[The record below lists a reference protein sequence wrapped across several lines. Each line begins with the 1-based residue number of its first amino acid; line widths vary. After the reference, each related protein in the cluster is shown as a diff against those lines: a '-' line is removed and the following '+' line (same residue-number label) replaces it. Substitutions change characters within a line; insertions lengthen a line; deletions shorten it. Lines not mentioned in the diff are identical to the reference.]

1 MNMDRAS
8 GFIKLHRKITEW
20 GWYSDSIAKDVFLHI
35 LLTASFKESEYRGYQ
50 IHPGQ
55 AVIGRK
61 KMADELGYSE
71 QQIRT
76 ALKKLESTG
85 EISLLPTNRF
95 TIATVENWE
104 SYQCD
109 NEEINQQITNNQPT
123 DNQQITNNQ
132 PHLKNVKNVKNV
144 ENVKNKKNNIFIP
157 PTLEEV
163 KQYCKDRGNDVDAEK
178 WMAHYESNGWMV
190 GRCKMKDWRA
200 AVRTWERSK
209 EETPKESDG
218 NGKKFVS
225 AERSRREFGT
235 YL

>member
-1 MNMDRAS
+1 MS

-50 IHPGQ
+50 IQPGQ